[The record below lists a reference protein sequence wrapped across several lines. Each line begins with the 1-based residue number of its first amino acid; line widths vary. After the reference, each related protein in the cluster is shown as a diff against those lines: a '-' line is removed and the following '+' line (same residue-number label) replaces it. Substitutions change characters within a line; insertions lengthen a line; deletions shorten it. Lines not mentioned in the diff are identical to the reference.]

1 MARYPNRS
9 RSRQALTRV
18 EDPDHRDIIE
28 RFVRWHML
36 RRMNQMDTTTPG
48 TFLRS
53 KQAMTVAIEL
63 LNWLTARQTPL
74 GAMAALA
81 ATPPS

>member
-1 MARYPNRS
+1 
-9 RSRQALTRV
+9 
-18 EDPDHRDIIE
+18 
-28 RFVRWHML
+28 
-36 RRMNQMDTTTPG
+36 MNQMDTVTHG

-81 ATPPS
+81 ATRPS

>member
-1 MARYPNRS
+1 
-9 RSRQALTRV
+9 
-18 EDPDHRDIIE
+18 
-28 RFVRWHML
+28 VRWHML

>member
-1 MARYPNRS
+1 
-9 RSRQALTRV
+9 
-18 EDPDHRDIIE
+18 
-28 RFVRWHML
+28 VRWHML
-36 RRMNQMDTTTPG
+36 RRMNQMDTATH

-81 ATPPS
+81 ATRPS